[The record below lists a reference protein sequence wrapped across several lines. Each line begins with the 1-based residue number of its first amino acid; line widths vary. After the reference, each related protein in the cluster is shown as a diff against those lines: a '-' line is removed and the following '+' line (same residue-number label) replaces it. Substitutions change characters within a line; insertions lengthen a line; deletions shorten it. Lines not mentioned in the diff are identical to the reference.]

1 KIYKKNNKYYIE
13 NRYDFLN
20 TDSLDFEVRVYEE
33 EKIIYENHFNIS
45 IKPHETKA
53 INLKYERS
61 INENILMIIIKKDNK
76 EIAFYQEILKGE
88 YIKLNSINN
97 LKLEDINIDFN
108 IWRASTDNDR
118 LGVSVY
124 KKWKEKRVDLME
136 CIRSSD
142 KISENKRIIKQKY
155 AATSL
160 DWGYDLEY
168 KLSYTENKDILV
180 QVFGKVFGNKPNT
193 VPRLGI
199 KMKIDKKYSKVRW
212 YGLGEEE
219 TYIDSCSGKKLGV
232 YELEIDKMMTP
243 YIYPQESG
251 NRSKVRW
258 FELKSSNSILRFD
271 SVDRLINFSVSP
283 YDVMNIEKA
292 KHREELI
299 ETEDLNLNID
309 YEQYGLGTASCGE
322 ETLEKYRLECKNF
335 KFQFI
340 MKEIKNT

>member
-53 INLKYERS
+53 VNLKYERS

-76 EIAFYQEILKGE
+76 EIAFYQEVLKGE
-88 YIKLNSINN
+88 YNKLNSINN

-136 CIRSSD
+136 CIRLSD
-142 KISENKRIIKQKY
+142 EISENKRIIKQKY

-199 KMKIDKKYSKVRW
+199 KMKVDKKYSKVRW

-232 YELEIDKMMTP
+232 YELEIDKMTTP

-271 SVDRLINFSVSP
+271 SVDRFINFSVSP

-299 ETEDLNLNID
+299 ELEYLNLNID

-322 ETLEKYRLECKNF
+322 ETLKKYRLECKNF

-340 MKEIKNT
+340 IKEIKR